1 MRAEVLDGGAAGADL
16 PPQDVVED
24 LTHVLLPLGT
34 CNGKR
39 LKTKAS
45 LFQTVFFRFVPNEHD
60 FGPALAQSHLKVD
73 DLQVFHQRDEQAAV
87 VELLGQLGHRLCV
100 RLLVTGPI

>member
-1 MRAEVLDGGAAGADL
+1 M
-16 PPQDVVED
+16 
-24 LTHVLLPLGT
+24 
-34 CNGKR
+34 
-39 LKTKAS
+39 
-45 LFQTVFFRFVPNEHD
+45 FRSIFICLVPNEHD
-60 FGPALAQSHLKVD
+60 PDVPALAQSHLKVD